1 MPSTGAS
8 TGEPGAG
15 EVTVEGVKTDA
26 HASGHGMEMAGS
38 GTGEWHR
45 RRHSP
50 GTRRTDRTAG
60 SDGIG
65 TTVTGAIRT
74 GTAGA
79 VTTGVAGGLE
89 LAPARAADAAT
100 GRGGSAARAG

>member
-15 EVTVEGVKTDA
+15 GVTVEGVKTDA
-26 HASGHGMEMAGS
+26 HPSGHGMETAGS
-38 GTGEWHR
+38 GTVGRAPTAGTET
-45 RRHSP
+45 P
-50 GTRRTDRTAG
+50 GTETPGT
-60 SDGIG
+60 DGIG
-65 TTVTGAIRT
+65 TTATGAIRT

-79 VTTGVAGGLE
+79 VTTGIAWGLE